1 MTITLVILSLFFA
14 VAMSFYQ
21 YFYKNTNRTQTTYIL
36 SFLRVITI
44 FGILLLLI
52 NPIFT
57 SSSFEI
63 QKTPLAIAIDN
74 SASIADLKANKKAL
88 EVFTKLKENTELN
101 KKFDIQTYQFDS
113 DFQIADT
120 INFKGKQSN
129 INKVAENLKSI
140 NKNRNYPTVLLTDGN
155 QTSGADFV
163 YSFENTN
170 KVYSIVLGDTT
181 TFLDLKIGQ
190 LNANKYAFKKN
201 KFPVEVFLQYSG
213 SKTLNANFTISQGSN
228 TLSKQTV
235 SFSPSKKTAVI
246 NVLLPA
252 NSVGLQIYKANISST
267 AIEKNTYNNSKNFA
281 VEIID
286 ERSNIAI
293 VSSINHPD
301 LGALKRSIET
311 NLQRKV
317 SLIKPSETTNLNAF
331 NVVIFY
337 QPTAEFKNIFQ
348 SLKSLGTNTFTI
360 TGTATDFSFLNQ
372 NQTDFVFKMSGQK
385 EDYLPIFEA
394 NFNLFSS
401 ENIGFEQLP
410 PLQNAYGTIT
420 TSQSVS
426 VLLTSAIR
434 NIETKQPLLAFAEN
448 QGNRHA
454 YLFGENS
461 WKWRLQSHVE
471 NSSFEKYDV
480 FIDKIVQFLSSNNT
494 KKSLVVTHENFYN
507 SGDAIEISAQ
517 YFNKNYEFDEK
528 ARLTISVINKKT
540 KQSKIFDLLKSSNDF
555 KVNLDGL
562 SAGQY
567 TFTVKELNSN
577 TSYNGYFEIMDFD
590 IEKQFV
596 NPDVNKLKQLAAQT
610 SGQVFMPN
618 QTDELIRTLLEN
630 PEYVAIEKSIS
641 KKTPLIEWQ
650 WLLVLIAISLAL
662 EWFLRKYNGMV

>member
-74 SASIADLKANKKAL
+74 SASIVDLKANKKAL

-448 QGNRHA
+448 QGKRHA

-650 WLLVLIAISLAL
+650 WLLVLIAVSLAL

>member
-74 SASIADLKANKKAL
+74 SASIVDLKANKKAL
-88 EVFTKLKENTELN
+88 EVFTKLKENAELN

-301 LGALKRSIET
+301 IGALKRSIET

-348 SLKSLGTNTFTI
+348 SLKGLGTNTFTI

-385 EDYLPIFEA
+385 EDYLPLFEP

-471 NSSFEKYDV
+471 NNSFAKYDV
-480 FIDKIVQFLSSNNT
+480 FIDKIVQFLSSDNT